1 MGDIFAL
8 PSIQELQPLLTEPRE
23 ALDAEYKSWL
33 NLTTNEHRAVLA
45 KAAIALANHGGGYII
60 IGFEEQDHRF
70 VASNCPDDR
79 PEITQDAVNAAVR
92 RFATPEFHCATYSV
106 GNPDTGTVHPI
117 VVVPGDMTVP
127 ILSKRECTGVIG
139 QNRCYIR
146 KPGPRSEEPQTAEE
160 WRTLLQRC
168 VRAGREDMLEAIRS
182 IVSGRVDPIVPAPD
196 AGAELHAFVEAGR
209 VRWQELTEEMPAGAP
224 PRFPQGFYEMGFS
237 LVGAESAPNL
247 SVLQD
252 RLAVARQIRLT
263 GWPPFLSMTTQ
274 GWKPYPHE
282 NFVEAWIGS
291 PIRQDWMS
299 REPAHND
306 FWRASPEGKLYTIRG
321 YTEDGCA
328 ERVEPGRTIDVT
340 LPVWRVGEGVLFAAR
355 LAETFENVEA
365 IAIECRFTGLRNRAL
380 VSLNGR
386 RAMFGDH
393 VSQTNSITL
402 TYVATPEQ
410 IHDNLVEIM
419 HTFLVPLY
427 ERFDFFRLPFELV
440 DTELERLKHGRF

>member
-1 MGDIFAL
+1 MIAL
-8 PSIQELQPLLTEPRE
+8 PSIQELQPFLTEPRE

-33 NLTTNEHRAVLA
+33 KLTTKEHRAVLA

-60 IGFEEQDHRF
+60 IGFEEQQHQF
-70 VASNCPDDR
+70 VASNRPDDL

-92 RFATPEFHCATYSV
+92 RFATPEFHCETYSV
-106 GNPDTGTVHPI
+106 RNPDTGTVHPI
-117 VVVPGDMTVP
+117 VVVPGDMTEP
-127 ILSKRECTGVIG
+127 IMSKRECPNVIG

-182 IVSGRVDPIVPAPD
+182 IVSGRVDPIVPARD
-196 AGAELHAFVEAGR
+196 AGTELHAFVEAGR
-209 VRWQELTEEMPAGAP
+209 ARWQELAANLPADAP
-224 PRFPQGFYEMGFS
+224 ARFPHGYYEMGFS
-237 LVGAESAPNL
+237 IVGTESAPSV

-263 GWPPFLSMTTQ
+263 GWSPFLSMTTL
-274 GWKPYPHE
+274 GWNPYPHE
-282 NFVEAWIGS
+282 NFVEAWVGR

-321 YTEDGCA
+321 YMEDGLA
-328 ERVEPGRTIDVT
+328 DRVSPGSTVDVT

-355 LAETFENVEA
+355 LAETFEDVEA
-365 IAIECRFTGLRNRAL
+365 IAMECHFTGLRNRAL

-393 VSQTNSITL
+393 VSQTDSITL
-402 TYVATPEQ
+402 TYVATPKQ
-410 IHDNLVEIM
+410 IDDNLVEIM
-419 HTFLVPLY
+419 HAFLVPLY
-427 ERFDFFRLPFELV
+427 ERFDFFRLPIELV
-440 DTELERLKHGRF
+440 NTELERLRHGRF